1 MTTSEPSRNI
11 DELKRLVIT
20 ALDKNGVLTELRSS
34 VKLHVAKAINE
45 DPHSP
50 LIHPRNAR
58 VSALMATDRGQL
70 LTELLVEFLR
80 FYDLKDTL
88 SMLMVE
94 AGLPRLRPSELE
106 LAKQCGFSYQPTI
119 GLSVLEQYLT
129 RQPEAEYAPHH
140 SLGDSGFDIHA
151 GEVSEAVADNP
162 NEISGG
168 LNTSLDADMEKMR
181 NISKHMEMLV
191 GKPEETSPRYEE
203 DEFDQASVASSDEK
217 DFEKSPMPL
226 RKGNLSSVVDD
237 DVLFESR
244 ESLRNLGE
252 TPANRH
258 PIEKNDHIERID
270 KYST

>member
-20 ALDKNGVLTELRSS
+20 ALDKSGVLADLRSN
-34 VKLHVAKAINE
+34 VKLHVSRAINE
-45 DPHSP
+45 DAHSP
-50 LIHPRNAR
+50 LVHPRNAR
-58 VSALMATDRGQL
+58 INALMGTDRGQL
-70 LTELLVEFLR
+70 LTELILEFLR

-94 AGLPRLRPSELE
+94 AGLPRLRPSEVE
-106 LAKQCGFSYQPTI
+106 LSKQCGFSFQPTV
-119 GLSVLEQYLT
+119 GLSVLEQFLS
-129 RQPEAEYAPHH
+129 RKPEAAEYAPHH

-151 GEVSEAVADNP
+151 EAPTETSV
-162 NEISGG
+162 
-168 LNTSLDADMEKMR
+168 NTSLDADMEKLR
-181 NISKHMEMLV
+181 TISQQMEILSSQ
-191 GKPEETSPRYEE
+191 PEEESPRYED
-203 DEFDQASVASSDEK
+203 DEFDQASAASSK

-226 RKGNLSSVVDD
+226 RKGNLTSVVDD

-252 TPANRH
+252 TPATNH
-258 PIEKNDHIERID
+258 PIEKNDHIERLE